1 MSFKSLN
8 VKVLKKEE
16 LRKINAAV
24 APDCEPGQILQY
36 IPGLGYVCGPH
47 FCAWEIPVDRT

>member
-16 LRKINAAV
+16 LKKINAAV